1 MAVGTDA
8 SATLTA
14 FPNCYT
20 RARPEP
26 LGLGRAVPDAPTSMR
41 IALDDVRFLGET
53 GHSTADFAVRYNT
66 AVTSAATDKYCTLP
80 QNVATRHHN
89 AATISADC
97 WHSPGLPRR
106 SKYRCLERR
115 RR

>member
-14 FPNCYT
+14 FPSCYT
-20 RARPEP
+20 RARPEA

-53 GHSTADFAVRYNT
+53 GHSTADFAVTYNT
-66 AVTSAATDKYCTLP
+66 AVTSRCDGRLIEAAATDKYCTLP
-80 QNVATRHHN
+80 QTVATRTD
-89 AATISADC
+89 A
-97 WHSPGLPRR
+97 
-106 SKYRCLERR
+106 
-115 RR
+115 